1 MAISFGPLP
10 PCAGWRPS
18 AIPFPT
24 PIALPPPIATTTST
38 CFSAPSA
45 LAASTASRGTCGATS
60 VNSAANRLPSD
71 ARTRAACVEDFRLGV
86 QTKRTCCPSA
96 SASAPT
102 RSTAP
107 RPKRTRGALSV
118 QPLLGERTAL
128 HGFERVGLDL
138 QQFPI
143 RALEVERVLYPIRP
157 EILNAASIEFST
169 DAIQLVARNGN
180 RDMVHAADR
189 FPRGR
194 HRILRKV
201 EEGEQVSVPEVMEE
215 VSRALQVP
223 ILKQL
228 HQWEAENLAVKLD
241 SALDIRADQRQVVK
255 AARAGRRALRF
266 WFEICLFQCLALRLV
281 IDLDSGHRPSCSSRS

>member
-1 MAISFGPLP
+1 M
-10 PCAGWRPS
+10 
-18 AIPFPT
+18 
-24 PIALPPPIATTTST
+24 ALPPPIATTTST
-38 CFSAPSA
+38 CFPSA
-45 LAASTASRGTCGATS
+45 RARAAPTDSRGTCGATS
-60 VNSAANRLPSD
+60 ANSATNRLPSD

-86 QTKRTCCPSA
+86 QTKRTRWPSA

-128 HGFERVGLDL
+128 HRFERVGLDL

-143 RALEVERVLYPIRP
+143 RALEVERVLYSIRP
-157 EILNAASIEFST
+157 EILDAAFIEFT
-169 DAIQLVARNGN
+169 PDAVQLFARNGN
-180 RDMVHAADR
+180 RDVVHAADG
-189 FPRGR
+189 FAGGR

-201 EEGEQVSVPEVMEE
+201 EEGEQVPVPEVMEE

-228 HQWEAENLAVKLD
+228 HQWEAENLAVELD
-241 SALDIRADQRQVVK
+241 SALDVRADQREVVK
-255 AARAGRRALRF
+255 TASAGRRALRF
-266 WFEICLFQCLALRLV
+266 RFEIRLLQSLAFRLV
-281 IDLDSGHRPSCSSRS
+281 VDLDSGHPFLLL